1 MEGPVS
7 KVSNI
12 NKLSSHWFLW
22 VTPPKKDIFSSNFLQ
37 EIKIT
42 KKCTYLSF
50 MFVVWENCAV
60 GNEDTF
66 MAKST
71 NQMKV
76 FFFFLIDGMHSNT
89 KQHWQ
94 E

>member
-1 MEGPVS
+1 
-7 KVSNI
+7 
-12 NKLSSHWFLW
+12 
-22 VTPPKKDIFSSNFLQ
+22 
-37 EIKIT
+37 
-42 KKCTYLSF
+42 

-76 FFFFLIDGMHSNT
+76 FYLYFLIDGIQSDT
-89 KQHWQ
+89 KPHRK

>member
-1 MEGPVS
+1 M
-7 KVSNI
+7 
-12 NKLSSHWFLW
+12 
-22 VTPPKKDIFSSNFLQ
+22 
-37 EIKIT
+37 KIT
-42 KKCTYLSF
+42 KKCITLSF

-76 FFFFLIDGMHSNT
+76 FLYFLIDGIQSDT
-89 KQHWQ
+89 KPHRK

>member
-1 MEGPVS
+1 MS
-7 KVSNI
+7 
-12 NKLSSHWFLW
+12 
-22 VTPPKKDIFSSNFLQ
+22 DFLQ

-42 KKCTYLSF
+42 KKCTYLSIL
-50 MFVVWENCAV
+50 FVVWENCAV

-66 MAKST
+66 MLKSA

-76 FFFFLIDGMHSNT
+76 FISFLIDGMHSYN
-89 KQHWQ
+89 KQHRK